1 MELFLIGMIVGFL
14 LCVLIEAVWIGIQV
28 LRCKIEDRKRFITYE
43 AKRPFVVRK
52 EGDTFVI
59 DWKETDNGSD

>member
-14 LCVLIEAVWIGIQV
+14 LCVLIETVCIGIQV
-28 LRCKIEDRKRFITYE
+28 LRYKIEDRKRFIE
-43 AKRPFVVRK
+43 WKAKRPFVLRK
-52 EGDTFVI
+52 EGETFVI